1 MEAFLFKVEDP
12 VDLFHHEAAEAGG
25 VEPHS
30 RRGREEGPHGEHHL
44 FVRPE
49 AGRLGRA
56 AVGVDRGLAEG
67 VDEGRVFDA
76 REVEVLHGGHEP
88 GLRLGRRE
96 KDEAPGL
103 DVHGR
108 RGKPQDFR
116 EPPEGFR
123 GDAAGRVVVFAGVAR
138 AGEFEHVHEGL
149 LKINVCRKNLYHERP
164 SDAEEKSA
172 VRRLGRFPGLL
183 A

>member
-1 MEAFLFKVEDP
+1 M
-12 VDLFHHEAAEAGG
+12 
-25 VEPHS
+25 
-30 RRGREEGPHGEHHL
+30 
-44 FVRPE
+44 
-49 AGRLGRA
+49 A
-56 AVGVDRGLAEG
+56 AVFGFLGKELLEVGFVKAVLRQKEN
-67 VDEGRVFDA
+67 DEGRVFDA
-76 REVEVLHGGHEP
+76 LEVEVLHGGHEP